1 MKKYLVILFLFSSS
15 VALFAQEPT
24 ENAID
29 TLFQEREDV
38 LNSIT
43 DTPLT
48 IDLEAEEEEEEEEE
62 DDKKKKRKRKV
73 FYGLKTKKGFTS
85 SGFGNKIT
93 IETFYYLKE
102 FEKPDP
108 YVRDIY
114 WFDFKTRRIKIGGN
128 IDPEYAGILHG
139 PYKKIQNDEV
149 VEEGIFFKGTK
160 HGRWMKYGRMYDYL
174 VVVDKSKYFKGWP
187 KESKVSYYDK
197 EAKKL
202 QEVIPIEFG
211 KKEGYYYYFH
221 ENGLV
226 AVQGEYRNDVKVG
239 KWVEYYQFR
248 RKRKRVIQYRTDPY
262 NEDFT
267 PYIVQEW
274 DKDGNLIYDR
284 EARMAKA
291 N

>member
-1 MKKYLVILFLFSSS
+1 MKQLFIS
-15 VALFAQEPT
+15 VLIMIVSLSAVAQE
-24 ENAID
+24 EKADAID
-29 TLFQEREDV
+29 TLFQDKEDI

-62 DDKKKKRKRKV
+62 DDKKKKKKKV
-73 FYGLKTKKGFTS
+73 FYGLKTKKGYTS
-85 SGFGNKIT
+85 SGFGNNIT
-93 IETFYYLKE
+93 VEFFHYLKE

-114 WFDFKTRRIKIGGN
+114 WFDFKTRRIKIGGK

-139 PYKKIQNDEV
+139 PYRKVQNDEV

-160 HGRWMKYGRMYDYL
+160 HGRWMKYARMYDYM

-197 EAKKL
+197 NAKKL
-202 QEVIPIEFG
+202 QEVIPVEYG
-211 KKEGYYYYFH
+211 KKEGNYFYFH
-221 ENGLV
+221 ENGMV
-226 AVQGEYRNDVKVG
+226 AVIGEYRNDVKVG

-248 RKRKRVIQYRTDPY
+248 RKRKRIIQYRTDPY
-262 NEDFT
+262 NENFQ
-267 PYIVQEW
+267 PFIVQEW
-274 DKDGNLIYDR
+274 DQEGKLIYDR
-284 EARMAKA
+284 EARMARG
-291 N
+291 NQ

>member
-1 MKKYLVILFLFSSS
+1 MKQLFFAILLSFILP
-15 VALFAQEPT
+15 AELLAQEKDP
-24 ENAID
+24 ID
-29 TLFQEREDV
+29 TLFQDKEDI

-48 IDLEAEEEEEEEEE
+48 IDLEAEDEEEEEEE

-73 FYGLKTKKGFTS
+73 FYGIKTKKGFTS
-85 SGFGNKIT
+85 SGFGNNIT

-102 FEKPDP
+102 FEQPDP

-128 IDPEYAGILHG
+128 IDPDYAGILHG
-139 PYKKIQNDEV
+139 PYKKIQDDEV

-160 HGRWMKYGRMYDYL
+160 HGRWMKYGRMYDYM

-197 EAKKL
+197 DAKKL
-202 QEVIPIEFG
+202 EEVIPIEYG
-211 KKEGYYYYFH
+211 KKEGNYYYFH
-221 ENGLV
+221 ENGMV

-239 KWVEYYQFR
+239 QWIEYYQFR
-248 RKRKRVIQYRTDPY
+248 RKRKKIIQYRNNPY
-262 NEDFT
+262 DETFV

-274 DKDGNLIYDR
+274 DQDGNLIYDR
-284 EARMAKA
+284 EASMARM
-291 N
+291 NR